1 METTASFSTQNMTSQ
16 VSASPLPALARRLL
30 ATEAGW
36 GATAARVALAAVMFP
51 HGAQKAFGWFGG
63 YGWDGTL
70 GFLTGTIGLPAALAA
85 LVIGIEL
92 LAPLFLLAGLAT
104 RAAALGI
111 VAVMVGAIA
120 TVHGPVGFFMNW
132 SGTQAG
138 EGYEYHLLALG
149 LAAVL
154 VLGGGGRLALDRRI
168 AG

>member
-16 VSASPLPALARRLL
+16 AFARSRSALVRRLL

-36 GATAARVALAAVMFP
+36 EATAARLALAVVMFP

-63 YGWDGTL
+63 YGWSGTM
-70 GFLTGTIGLPAALAA
+70 GFLTGTIGLPAPLAA
-85 LVIGIEL
+85 LVILIEL
-92 LAPLFLLAGLAT
+92 LAPLLLLLGLAT

-111 VAVMVGAIA
+111 AAVMVGAVA
-120 TVHGPVGFFMNW
+120 TVHLSQGFFMNW

-138 EGYEYHLLALG
+138 EGFEFHLLALG
-149 LAAVL
+149 LAVAL
-154 VLGGGGRLALDRRI
+154 ALGGGGRLALDRRI